1 MKSHVFVDN
10 IKCSGCATTIINKV
24 ESIPTISEVIV
35 DVASGK
41 VSFNCDNDS
50 CRMSVISSLKKW
62 GYPLSGTGSKMDSA
76 KSIVSCM
83 IGRIDNLK
91 D

>member
-10 IKCSGCATTIINKV
+10 VKCSGCATTITNKV
-24 ESIPTISEVIV
+24 EAIPTISDVVV
-35 DVASGK
+35 DVATGK
-41 VSFNCDNDS
+41 VSFNCNDDS

-62 GYPLSGTGSKMDSA
+62 GYPLSGTGSKVDSA

-83 IGRIDNLK
+83 IGRIDNLTE
-91 D
+91 